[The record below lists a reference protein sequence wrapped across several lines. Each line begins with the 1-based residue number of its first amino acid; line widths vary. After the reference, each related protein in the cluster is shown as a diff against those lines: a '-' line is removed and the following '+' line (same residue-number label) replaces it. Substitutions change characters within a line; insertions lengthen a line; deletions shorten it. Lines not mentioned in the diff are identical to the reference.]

1 MAYPEFTLRGADQD
15 DAEFL
20 ERIFIVA
27 ADWNPDTAHGEEH
40 WRADPMLAKYVGGW
54 KRDDDYGYL
63 VESHGEPVGA
73 IWMRYFSAADPGYGF
88 VDEATPELSLGVL
101 EGFRGEGVGRQLMQA
116 AVDGAPGKL
125 SLSVEDGNRA
135 IRLYESFGFAPVGR
149 VGNST
154 TMVWSS
160 SLG

>member
-1 MAYPEFTLRGADQD
+1 MRYPEFTIRGADEN

-27 ADWNPDTAHGEEH
+27 ADWNPQTARGEEH
-40 WRADPMLAKYVGGW
+40 WRGDPMLAKYVGGW
-54 KRDDDYGYL
+54 KRDDDFGYV

-73 IWMRYFSAADPGYGF
+73 VWMRYFTAADPGYGY
-88 VDEATPELSLGVL
+88 VDEGTPELSLGVL
-101 EGFRGEGVGRQLMQA
+101 EGFRGEGLGRQLMQA
-116 AVDGAPGKL
+116 AVDGAPANL

-135 IRLYESFGFAPVGR
+135 IQLYESFGFLAVGR

-154 TMVWSS
+154 TM
-160 SLG
+160 LRTPERP